1 MKLDPYKDANERLL
15 AINPIKY
22 QATRNYIGG
31 STRLSV
37 YITRGVLTLPQ
48 IKDYLLKNYSK
59 TESYKLINEL
69 AWREYMQREWQIRGN
84 AIFEDI
90 KRKQELVESSNLPLN
105 IINAQTGIE
114 ALDNGIKQLYET
126 GYIDNHMRMWLA
138 GLICNIAH
146 TKWQQPAA
154 WMYYQLL
161 DGDPASNFLSWQ
173 WVAGTFSSKR
183 YLPSQENINKYTKT
197 NQNNTFLDLNYEEL
211 AVIDTP
217 LILKERMSENLNWVA
232 PKSSDLIID
241 KSKPTVLYH
250 SFWLNK
256 DWRNEISANRILV
269 LELSWFEKFPVSQK
283 VTDSI
288 LEIAGEIAGLQ
299 IYVGNID
306 ELLPHLGKEIY
317 YMSHPSVPHWNGKA
331 DQMPLLF
338 PEVQLKSY
346 DSFSAF
352 WKQCQKFFIGTN
364 ILH

>member
-1 MKLDPYKDANERLL
+1 MKSDPYKDANETLL

-37 YITRGVLTLPQ
+37 YIARGVLTLPQ
-48 IKDYLLKNYSK
+48 IKDYLLKNYTK

-69 AWREYMQREWQIRGN
+69 AWREYMQREWQLRGN
-84 AIFEDI
+84 DIFDDI
-90 KRKQELVESSNLPLN
+90 KSKQEFVESADLPIN

-114 ALDNGIKQLYET
+114 ALDTGIKELYET
-126 GYIDNHMRMWLA
+126 GYVDNHMRMWLA

-146 TKWQQPAA
+146 TKWQKPAV
-154 WMYYQLL
+154 WMYYHLL

-197 NQNNTFLDLNYEEL
+197 NQNNTFLDLSYEEL
-211 AVIDTP
+211 ATIKTP
-217 LILKERMSENLNWVA
+217 LILKERIDENLIWVA
-232 PKSSDLIID
+232 SKSTDLIID

-256 DWRNEISANRILV
+256 YWRNEISANRILV
-269 LELSWFEKFPVSQK
+269 LEPNWFEKFPVSQK

-317 YMSHPSVPHWNGKA
+317 YMSHPSVSHWPGHA

-338 PEVQLKSY
+338 PEVPFKSY

-352 WKQCQKFFIGTN
+352 WKQCQKFY
-364 ILH
+364 